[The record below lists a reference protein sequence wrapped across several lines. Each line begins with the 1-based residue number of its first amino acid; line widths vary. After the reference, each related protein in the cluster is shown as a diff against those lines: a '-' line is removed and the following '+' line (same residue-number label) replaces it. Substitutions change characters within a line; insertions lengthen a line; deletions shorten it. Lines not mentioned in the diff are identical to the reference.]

1 MSTPA
6 KIVIVE
12 DERIVAFN
20 LQQRLTKLGYEVP
33 AVAVSAAQ
41 ALRDVELFSPDIVL
55 MDIHI
60 EGDVDGIDT
69 AAVVTDKFC
78 IPVIYLTAYSEE
90 ATLDRA
96 RATRPY
102 GYLLKPFSERELH
115 ATIQMALERNS
126 VEKALYESEQ
136 RLRLAMDA
144 ANMGDWE
151 LTKSDS
157 NKQTLHAG
165 QADRIFGYPEQTF
178 TGTREQFMRLI
189 NSEDQAHVSSSFDQG
204 ITDNSSIDVE
214 FRRSKDSA
222 EPQWLRLQGKVLH
235 PEKHAAIRV
244 IGVIQNI
251 SERKQSEL
259 RLQQASTVFEA
270 TQDGIMI
277 LDLHGRVIACNK
289 GFTTLSGY
297 ENQEMLGHLPYFLRP
312 EALRREQPA
321 ELQRVFHNGGQW
333 RGEIQTR
340 RKNGSE
346 LHTLTTIVAV
356 MDAHQHLSHHV
367 LVVTDLSAVR
377 GAEKKLQYL
386 AHHDP
391 LTDLP
396 NRLLTIERLNQAL
409 LRGKRHSES
418 VAVLFVDLDHFK
430 WVNDSLGHNAGDIL
444 LQTVAARMKS
454 CLRTDDTVGRF
465 GGDEFLV
472 ILDPVDG
479 AQNVALVAHKLTRSI
494 GQPLAIEHHI
504 VEVSCSIGISLFPDD
519 GALSQDLI
527 RAADT
532 AMYVAKERGRN
543 CYEFFTSAMMEKAQ
557 RCLALNHD
565 LHRGFQ
571 AEELRLH
578 YQPQI
583 SLLTGKIVGV
593 EALIRWQHPQ
603 KGLLGP
609 NEIIPLAESCGM
621 IVDIGNWVVRK
632 ASSQLRSWMDE
643 GIPPVRIAV
652 NVSAVQMH
660 KRSFSSTIGEILAAD
675 GIPPHYL
682 EIEIT
687 ESTLQ
692 NEASCISTL
701 EDLKNLGVQISID
714 DFGTGFS
721 CLSSLK
727 LLPIH
732 KVKIDRTFVRDMP
745 NDENDIAIA
754 EAVIAMAH
762 KLKMSVIAE
771 GVENQEQENLLRERG
786 CDEAQGFLYAK
797 PMPTAEIT
805 QMLRNPQF
813 NLTTGAL

>member
-1 MSTPA
+1 MSTAA
-6 KIVIVE
+6 KIIIVE

-33 AVAVSAAQ
+33 AIAVSSVQ
-41 ALRDVELFSPDIVL
+41 ALHDVEKFDPDIVL

-69 AAVVTDKFC
+69 AAVVAGKFRV
-78 IPVIYLTAYSEE
+78 PVIYLTAYSEE

-96 RATRPY
+96 RTTRPY

-115 ATIQMALERNS
+115 ATIQMALERS
-126 VEKALYESEQ
+126 HVEKALSDSEQ
-136 RLRLAMDA
+136 RLRLAMEA
-144 ANMGDWE
+144 ANMGNWE
-151 LTKSDS
+151 LTKT
-157 NKQTLHAG
+157 NNEKQMLYAG

-178 TGTREQFMRLI
+178 TGTREQFMRLV
-189 NSEDQAHVSSSFDQG
+189 NTEDQTHVSTSIDRSIAG
-204 ITDNSSIDVE
+204 NAIIDVE
-214 FRRSKDSA
+214 FRRARDASNH
-222 EPQWLRLQGKVLH
+222 QWLRLQGKVLH
-235 PEKHAAIRV
+235 QDRHDHLRV

-259 RLQQASTVFEA
+259 RLQQAATVFEA

-277 LDLHGRVIACNK
+277 LDLHGCVIACNRS
-289 GFTTLSGY
+289 FTTMSGY
-297 ENQEMLGHLPYFLRP
+297 ESTEMLGCLPYFLRHD
-312 EALRREQPA
+312 ALRRGQPS
-321 ELQRVFHNGGQW
+321 ELQKVFQTGGQW

-340 RKNGSE
+340 RKDGSE
-346 LHTLTTIVAV
+346 LPTLTTIVPV
-356 MDAHQHLSHHV
+356 TDASHKLSHYV

-377 GAEKKLQYL
+377 SAEKKLQYL

-396 NRLLTIERLNQAL
+396 NRLLTIERLQQAL
-409 LRGKRHSES
+409 LRGKRHTES
-418 VAVLFVDLDHFK
+418 VAVLFIDLDHFK
-430 WVNDSLGHNAGDIL
+430 WINDSLGHNAGDFL
-444 LQTVAARMKS
+444 LQNIAARMKT
-454 CLRTDDTVGRF
+454 CLRTDDTIGRL

-472 ILDPVDG
+472 VLDPVDS
-479 AQNVALVAHKLTRSI
+479 AQNVVLVAQKLI
-494 GQPLAIEHHI
+494 GIICQPLVIEHNT
-504 VEVSCSIGISLFPDD
+504 VEVTCSIGISMFPDD
-519 GALSQDLI
+519 GASSEDLI

-543 CYEFFTSAMMEKAQ
+543 CYEFFAPVMMEKAQ
-557 RCLALNHD
+557 RFLALNHD

-571 AEELRLH
+571 AGEMRLY

-583 SLLTGKIVGV
+583 SLVSGKIVGV

-609 NEIIPLAESCGM
+609 NDIIPLAEHGGM
-621 IVDIGNWVVRK
+621 IVEIGNWVMRQ
-632 ASSQLRSWMDE
+632 ASKQLRRWLD
-643 GIPPVRIAV
+643 GDIAPIRVAV

-660 KRSFSSTIGEILAAD
+660 KRNFAAIIGEILTAANV
-675 GIPPHYL
+675 PPGCI

-692 NEASCISTL
+692 NEESCISTL
-701 EDLKNLGVQISID
+701 EELRKLGVQISID

-745 NDENDIAIA
+745 NDENDVAIA

-762 KLKMSVIAE
+762 KLKMTVIAE
-771 GVENQEQENLLRERG
+771 GVENSQQEKLLRERG
-786 CDEAQGFLYAK
+786 CDEAQGFLYAR
-797 PMPTAEIT
+797 PMPVEEIT
-805 QMLRNPQF
+805 RMLRDADL
-813 NLTTGAL
+813 NLLNNAC

>member
-1 MSTPA
+1 MPTAA
-6 KIVIVE
+6 KVIIVE

-20 LQQRLTKLGYEVP
+20 LQQRLAKLGYEVP
-33 AVAVSAAQ
+33 AISVSSVQ
-41 ALRDVELFSPDIVL
+41 ALHDIEKFDPDIVL

-69 AAVVTDKFC
+69 AAVVGEKFC
-78 IPVIYLTAYSEE
+78 VPVIYLTAYSEE

-115 ATIQMALERNS
+115 ATIQMALERS
-126 VEKALYESEQ
+126 HVEKALNDSEQ
-136 RLRLAMDA
+136 RLRLAMEA
-144 ANMGDWE
+144 ANMGNWE
-151 LTKSDS
+151 LTKNNND
-157 NKQTLHAG
+157 KQMLYAG

-178 TGTREQFMRLI
+178 TGTREEFMRLV
-189 NSEDQAHVSSSFDQG
+189 NSEDQTYVN
-204 ITDNSSIDVE
+204 TSIDKSIAGNAIIDIE
-214 FRRSKDSA
+214 FRSA
-222 EPQWLRLQGKVLH
+222 QETSDHQWLRLQGKVLH
-235 PEKHAAIRV
+235 PGKHDRLRV

-259 RLQQASTVFEA
+259 RLQQAATVFEA

-277 LDLHGRVIACNK
+277 LDLHARVIACNK
-289 GFTTLSGY
+289 SFTTMSGY
-297 ENQEMLGHLPYFLRP
+297 ESAEMLGRLPYFLQR
-312 EALRREQPA
+312 EALRRGQPA
-321 ELQRVFHNGGQW
+321 ELQRVFQTGGQW

-340 RKNGSE
+340 RKDGSE
-346 LHTLTTIVAV
+346 LPTLTTIVAV
-356 MDAHQHLSHHV
+356 ADANHDLSHYV
-367 LVVTDLSAVR
+367 LVLTDLSAVR
-377 GAEKKLQYL
+377 SAEKKLQYL

-396 NRLLTIERLNQAL
+396 NRLLTIERLQQAL
-409 LRGKRHSES
+409 LRGKRHCES
-418 VAVLFVDLDHFK
+418 VAVLFIDLDHFK
-430 WVNDSLGHNAGDIL
+430 WINDSLGHNAGDTL
-444 LQTVAARMKS
+444 LQSVAARMKT
-454 CLRTDDTVGRF
+454 CLRTDDTIGRL

-472 ILDPVDG
+472 VLDPVDD
-479 AQNVALVAHKLTRSI
+479 AQNVALVAQKLIGAI
-494 GQPLAIEHHI
+494 GQPLTIEHNT
-504 VEVSCSIGISLFPDD
+504 VDVTCSIGISLFPHD
-519 GALSQDLI
+519 GELSESLI

-543 CYEFFTSAMMEKAQ
+543 CYEFFTPAMMEKAQ

-565 LHRGFQ
+565 LHRGFL
-571 AEELRLH
+571 AEELRLY

-583 SLLTGKIVGV
+583 SLVTGKIVGV
-593 EALIRWQHPQ
+593 EALLRWQHPQ

-609 NEIIPLAESCGM
+609 NDIIPLAENGGM
-621 IVDIGNWVVRK
+621 IVEIGNWVVRQ
-632 ASSQLRSWMDE
+632 ASNQLRRWMDE
-643 GIPPVRIAV
+643 EIPPVRVAV
-652 NVSAVQMH
+652 NVSAMQMH
-660 KRSFSSTIGEILAAD
+660 KRNFSAVIGEILTAANV
-675 GIPPHYL
+675 PPGHI

-701 EDLKNLGVQISID
+701 EELRKLGVQISID

-745 NDENDIAIA
+745 NDENDVAIA

-762 KLKMSVIAE
+762 KLKMAVIAE
-771 GVENQEQENLLRERG
+771 GVENWQQEKLLRERG

-797 PMPTAEIT
+797 PMPVDEIT
-805 QMLRNPQF
+805 RLLRDP
-813 NLTTGAL
+813 NLNLLNNAC